1 MSTLTERQQ
10 LESTQ
15 TLVRA
20 YRWEGVHDSAKALV
34 PELQHMLAIA
44 GASLVEARVLGTMSE
59 RVPRLRLRIT
69 SPSRGEFRV
78 EVAPGSTIVM
88 TFIHGEL
95 RNVHDMPTEQ
105 YEVIFGTPVV
115 TIRAEETPERKAL
128 L

>member
-10 LESTQ
+10 FESTQ

-20 YRWEGVHDSAKALV
+20 YRWEGSNESAKALV
-34 PELQHMLAIA
+34 PELQHMLAMA
-44 GASLVEARVLGTMSE
+44 GASLVEARVTGTMSE
-59 RVPRLRLRIT
+59 RIPRLIIAIST
-69 SPSRGEFRV
+69 PSRGTFRA
-78 EVAPGSTIVM
+78 EVAPGKTIVL

-105 YEVIFGTPVV
+105 YDVIFGTPVV
-115 TIRAEETPERKAL
+115 TIRAEETPARQAL